1 MKKIESI
8 YDFLNMIPNS
18 KSSAEVLRNCAE
30 QGKMNRLWDYIL
42 YNVPSHKMVDTHIK
56 DFLASCKV
64 EIWEDLDLSQE
75 REAERRN
82 RLCLDSLE

>member
-1 MKKIESI
+1 MEKIETI
-8 YDFLNMIPNS
+8 YDFLNMIPTS
-18 KSSAEVLRNCAE
+18 KSSAEVLRKCAE

-42 YNVPSHKMVDTHIK
+42 YNVPCQKMVNIHIN
-56 DFLASCKV
+56 DLLASCKV

-82 RLCLDSLE
+82 RLCWDSLE